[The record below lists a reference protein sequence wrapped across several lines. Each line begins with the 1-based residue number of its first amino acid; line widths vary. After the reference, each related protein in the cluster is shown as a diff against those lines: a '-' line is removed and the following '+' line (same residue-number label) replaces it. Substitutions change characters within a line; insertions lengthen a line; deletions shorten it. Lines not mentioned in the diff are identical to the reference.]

1 MFCQKSIFKNFA
13 KFTGM
18 HLCQSF
24 IFNKVA
30 EKKRK
35 KNKQKQNASFV
46 KTLCCT
52 MRKSDVSN
60 LSEIQCRIETF
71 KRVTKCIRNYMKP
84 VITLMKVM
92 TLWCKRRWCKHDTQ
106 TFTVYI
112 YCLLNL
118 AINFAQKCLFPTRLS
133 PATISN
139 FVFKGFQLIVK
150 LKWQEDH

>member
-1 MFCQKSIFKNFA
+1 MYCQKSVFKNFA

-18 HLCQSF
+18 HLCQSLF
-24 IFNKVA
+24 FNKVA

-35 KNKQKQNASFV
+35 KNKQKQNVSFV

-52 MRKSDVSN
+52 MRKSVVSN

-71 KRVTKCIRNYMKP
+71 KRATKSIRNYMKP

-106 TFTVYI
+106 TVKVYI
-112 YCLLNL
+112 YCLLDL
-118 AINFAQKCLFPTRLS
+118 IINFAQKM
-133 PATISN
+133 
-139 FVFKGFQLIVK
+139 FVSDLLVTSYYIKFCI
-150 LKWQEDH
+150 